1 MRKYILT
8 CIAACFYYSGL
19 VGIARWWTRL
29 RGKRLVILNYH
40 KASGGDLERHLLY
53 LRRHY
58 RILPLE
64 KALEELYSYRTKVL
78 KGGDQRTLLAVTFDD
93 GYYDNYSYA
102 FSLAKRLCVPLTLY
116 LIPGYIGKSERF
128 WWHEG
133 KQLVAQTKLRAVEYD
148 GQYFDLRHPR
158 GREALAG
165 FINMRLRFASSIV
178 ERKDFLCTI
187 RQLLAVPAQPTEE
200 ERCELPLSWEQ
211 VLEMERSHWVTFGA
225 HTMHH
230 PILSC
235 LAEQRELQYEIE
247 ECRNV
252 LVERLGHAVTSF
264 AYPIGQWY
272 HIDLRTLRA
281 VQRANYSWAVTT
293 NYGINTPQAYP
304 YQLKRIESDVTQHWL
319 VLAAEAA
326 GLWGFFSRLRWQP
339 FIRRHLTNAR
349 SVK

>member
-1 MRKYILT
+1 MRRYILT
-8 CIAACFYYSGL
+8 CIAACIYYSGL
-19 VGIARWWTRL
+19 VGIARWWTRR

-40 KASGGDLERHLLY
+40 QASGGDLERHLLY

-64 KALEELYSYRTKVL
+64 KALEELYSYQTKRL
-78 KGGDQRTLLAVTFDD
+78 RGEDRRTLAAVTFDD

-102 FSLAKRLCVPLTLY
+102 FALAKRLCVPLTLY

-133 KQLVAQTKLRAVEYD
+133 KQLVAQTQLKEVEYD
-148 GQYFDLRHPR
+148 GQYFDLRRHK
-158 GREALAG
+158 GREALAA
-165 FINMRLRFASSIV
+165 FINMRLRFASSII
-178 ERKDFLCTI
+178 ERKNFLGMI
-187 RQLLAVPAQPTEE
+187 RQLLAVPAETTEE
-200 ERCELPLSWEQ
+200 ERSGLPLSWEQ
-211 VLEMERSHWVTFGA
+211 VLEMERSHWITFGA

-235 LAEQRELQYEIE
+235 LAEQCELQYEIE

-252 LVERLGHAVTSF
+252 LEERLGHAVTSF

-281 VQRANYSWAVTT
+281 VQRANYNWAVTT
-293 NYGINTPQAYP
+293 NYGINTPQSYP
-304 YQLKRIESDVTQHWL
+304 YQLKRVESDVSQHWL

-326 GLWGFFSRLRWQP
+326 GLWGFFSRLRWHP
-339 FIRRHLTNAR
+339 FIRRYLTNAR